1 MATNT
6 NAPSIGAAATTTAL
20 PENAPHQRASESVVE
35 ISGLRKSYG
44 DRVVV
49 DNLSLRV
56 ERGEIFGIL
65 GTNGAGKTT
74 SIECVQGMRRADA
87 GEIRVLGCDPIAD
100 RTALRGRVGSQLQ
113 DSHLPDRLR
122 VGEAMRLFAAD
133 AEQARIGM
141 DDWELNDLASVPFA
155 GLSGGQRQRLF
166 LALALLNQPEVVF
179 LDELTQ
185 GLDPNAR
192 RQVWGLIERVRD
204 RGTTVVLVTHFMEE
218 AEMLCDRV
226 AVMTNGQLVAEG
238 TPSQLIERFSE
249 GVRVRFEC
257 PESLVASLDSTPMVR
272 SVRVLGSEVEI
283 TGPSPMLAHVGAALV
298 EASAVPPTFRV
309 DQPDL
314 ESALLNLIDPNGV
327 SQ

>member
-6 NAPSIGAAATTTAL
+6 QASSIGAAATRTAFPTGTTQ
-20 PENAPHQRASESVVE
+20 PVVQ

-44 DRVVV
+44 DKVVV
-49 DNLSLRV
+49 DDLSLQV
-56 ERGEIFGIL
+56 ERGEIFGVL

-74 SIECVQGMRRADA
+74 SIECVQGIRRADA
-87 GEIRVLGCDPIAD
+87 GELRVLGCDPIAD
-100 RTALRGRVGSQLQ
+100 RNALRGRVGSQLQ

-133 AEQARIGM
+133 AEQARTGM
-141 DDWELNDLASVPFA
+141 ADWELDDLASVPFA

-226 AVMTNGQLVAEG
+226 AVMADGHLVAEG
-238 TPSQLIERFSE
+238 TPAELIERHSQ

-257 PESLVASLDSTPMVR
+257 PESLVPSLESAPLVTSVR
-272 SVRVLGSEVEI
+272 SLGTEVEV
-283 TGPSPMLAHVGAALV
+283 TGPSPMLAYLGAALV
-298 EASAVPPTFRV
+298 DASAVPPTLRV

-327 SQ
+327 TP